1 MMKASCE
8 IPEIPEVKE
17 QPSNGMDQVPQEKID
32 RMIAYAKMLRK
43 KFPHM
48 KPERI
53 KRKVAEYFKVK
64 LV

>member
-1 MMKASCE
+1 MEQVDPKVKDNIGG
-8 IPEIPEVKE
+8 IPPERIE
-17 QPSNGMDQVPQEKID
+17 EMRD
-32 RMIAYAKMLRK
+32 YAIKLHR

-48 KPERI
+48 KPDRV

>member
-1 MMKASCE
+1 MQKDTYASTAYQAPTVEDINKPGPIPPELMERMKAKAVE
-8 IPEIPEVKE
+8 
-17 QPSNGMDQVPQEKID
+17 
-32 RMIAYAKMLRK
+32 LRK